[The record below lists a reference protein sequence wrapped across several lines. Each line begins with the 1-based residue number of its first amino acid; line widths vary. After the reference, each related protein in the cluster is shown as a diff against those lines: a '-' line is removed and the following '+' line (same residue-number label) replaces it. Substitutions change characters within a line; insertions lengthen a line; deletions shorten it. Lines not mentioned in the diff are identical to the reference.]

1 MESNS
6 CQNID
11 EKVKKYWKE
20 CIFHHTCLYPEAYV
34 KSYSTAIPVLGM
46 NSFPPIMGGNEF
58 IPSTE
63 TILK

>member
-1 MESNS
+1 MGKNQTQVFLEV
-6 CQNID
+6 D
-11 EKVKKYWKE
+11 TV
-20 CIFHHTCLYPEAYV
+20 FHHTCWYPEGYAE
-34 KSYSTAIPVLGM
+34 SYYIEIAVLGM